1 MTRMLLC
8 ALFILRLGA
17 EQKDEDLPKVLWR
30 DPGQKTIQDWIC
42 GPGGCDHTPA
52 PPFHFVKEELTGTNP
67 KVLVRDAKDQTW
79 SVKLGNEA
87 IPECFASRFVT
98 AIGYGAEPTYFVANG
113 KIEGLGKLQRARWII
128 HKDGTFTHARFELRG
143 QKDFVFL
150 PHHSWAWDDNPFRG
164 THELAG
170 LKIVMMLLTNW
181 DAKDAHEGDDSN
193 NSVFRV
199 ESDGIPMLL
208 YAVSDWGASLGRW
221 GAPQR
226 RDRSDCAGFA
236 IDTPHFAG
244 GVRQNEVLFGFSG
257 KHEADIK
264 KNITV
269 EDVRW
274 LLPHLSN
281 VTPEKLRA
289 GLKAAGATDRQ
300 TTCWAHSIE
309 QRIRELQAAGTQPR
323 LP

>member
-1 MTRMLLC
+1 MTRLLLS
-8 ALFILRLGA
+8 ALFVLRLGA

-30 DPGQKTIQDWIC
+30 DPGQKTMQDWIC
-42 GPGGCDHTPA
+42 GPGGCDRTPT
-52 PPFHFVKEELTGTNP
+52 PPYQFTKEELTGTNP

-79 SVKLGNEA
+79 SVKLGGEA
-87 IPECFASRFVT
+87 LPECFAPRFVT
-98 AIGYGAEPTYFVANG
+98 AIGYGAEPTYFVASG
-113 KIEGLGKLQRARWII
+113 KIEGLGKLQRARWIM
-128 HKDGTFTHARFELRG
+128 HKDGTFTKGRFELRG

-150 PHHSWAWDDNPFRG
+150 EHHAWAWDDNPFRG

-199 ESDGIPMLL
+199 PADGTPMLL
-208 YAVSDWGASLGRW
+208 HAVSDWGASLGRW
-221 GAPQR
+221 GGPQR

-236 IDTPHFAG
+236 IDTPHFVE
-244 GVRQNEVLFGFSG
+244 GVRQNEVLFGFHG

-264 KNITV
+264 NNITV

-281 VTPEKLRA
+281 VTPENLKA

-300 TTCWAHSIE
+300 TTCWSHSIE
-309 QRIRELQAAGTQPR
+309 ERIRELQAVSAKPR